1 MSDLRSSTRS
11 FLAPSSLKKLKG
23 FFRTGKWQHTPQIDK
38 SLPVAVENRETVLSV
53 LNSGVPSTLDIV
65 SQDNNDGSAEDATD
79 KTETL
84 TTPLLR
90 TPLSPI
96 SAGIEDDSLSGDS
109 ERTQKRYQAA
119 VLRLKQAL
127 DHRPTGWD
135 SLSDVTENDDTS
147 KLRKAIEMRLSNT
160 ANGTSTVWSKGRKL
174 FEQVFVVFFPLMRNI
189 LLVTKE
195 SQSV

>member
-1 MSDLRSSTRS
+1 MPTSKRQII
-11 FLAPSSLKKLKG
+11 AKKFKG
-23 FFRTGKWQHTPQIDK
+23 FFRAGEWQHTPQIDQ
-38 SLPVAVENRETVLSV
+38 SLPVAGAENQETVLSV
-53 LNSGVPSTLDIV
+53 LNSGVPLTFDIV
-65 SQDNNDGSAEDATD
+65 SQNTSDGSAEVTDTEDALD

-96 SAGIEDDSLSGDS
+96 SAGSEDDNLSGDS

-174 FEQVFVVFFPLMRNI
+174 FEQVFVVSFPSVRNM